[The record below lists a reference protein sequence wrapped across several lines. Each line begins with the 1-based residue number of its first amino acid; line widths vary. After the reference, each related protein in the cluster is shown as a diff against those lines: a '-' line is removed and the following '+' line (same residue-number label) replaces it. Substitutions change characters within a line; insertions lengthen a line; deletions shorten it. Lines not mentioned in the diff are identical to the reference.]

1 MPRRCVKCG
10 GEAAVGMDYANVH
23 FCRECFKEFF
33 EKKVRST
40 VLKYAMIKPD
50 DRVLVAVSGGK
61 DSSSLL
67 FALRKVFPDLK
78 IEALHI
84 NLGIKGYSEE
94 SEQKVYELVNS
105 VKTNLILFDLEKE
118 LGISIEDFK
127 NTLYR
132 RKICSPCGVVKRYL
146 INKIAYEKGFTKVAT
161 AHTLDDTA
169 ALLFNGYLH
178 GDADGLVRLKPVLPS
193 THTKFVA
200 KIKPL
205 WEITDRECLVYAH
218 FCNLPYIMKSC
229 PLGGETTK
237 MRERKEM
244 ISELSTKIRGFK
256 HILLQS
262 HTKRILPLLEASV
275 KMQPLIECELCGMPS
290 SERICAFCKR
300 MGLIKQISSASYP
313 QPTKTPS
320 QPPS

>member
-1 MPRRCVKCG
+1 MLHRCVKCR
-10 GEAAVGMDYANVH
+10 GEAAVGIDYANVY

-40 VLKYAMIKPD
+40 VLKYAMIRPD

-67 FALRKVFPDLK
+67 FALRKVFPELK
-78 IEALHI
+78 IEAFHI
-84 NLGIKGYSEE
+84 NLGIKGYSKE
-94 SEQKVYELVNS
+94 SEQKVYELVDF
-105 VKTNLILFDLEKE
+105 VKTSLIIFDLEKE

-127 NTLYR
+127 NTVYK

-146 INKIAYEKGFTKVAT
+146 INKVAYEKGFTKVAT
-161 AHTLDDTA
+161 AHTLDDTV
-169 ALLFNGYLH
+169 ALLFNSYLH
-178 GDADGLVRLKPVLPS
+178 GDVDSLVRLKPVLPS

-205 WEITDRECLVYAH
+205 WEITDRECLFYTL
-218 FCNLPYIMKSC
+218 FCDLPYVSQPC

-237 MRERKEM
+237 MRVKKEL

-256 HILLQS
+256 HIFLKS
-262 HTKRILPLLEASV
+262 HMKRMLPLLEASV
-275 KMQPLIECELCGMPS
+275 IMPPLIECELCGMPS
-290 SERICAFCKR
+290 SEKICAFCKR
-300 MGLIKQISSASYP
+300 MRLISK
-313 QPTKTPS
+313 
-320 QPPS
+320 